1 MVTNIYQLEG
11 CVKFYDN
18 LKYRYNVATS
28 HLSASLHLPLI
39 HRYVGT
45 DMYPLITGMSYN

>member
-11 CVKFYDN
+11 CVQFYDT
-18 LKYRYNVATS
+18 LKYRYNVGIS

-39 HRYVGT
+39 HGYVPV
-45 DMYPLITGMSYN
+45 DNRHVV